1 MKTFKYNSKL
11 VGVTF
16 EGRQAV
22 ISQLKGGEQLRCRRE
37 PNNEYDPRAV
47 AVDVLLNDEW
57 LPVGYIAKD
66 KNQEIANSMDGGE
79 DIKIILSNIT
89 GGDGKS
95 FGINIELE
103 YKEATK
109 KAEAPAKEAEVIARP
124 SNEQMAGTLKY
135 LLAVVEANGNKKT
148 EAKTVN
154 SVLLGKS
161 IEVQEKN
168 GHVSLEG
175 YLSGSRFPAQFY
187 AEFDEKQN
195 LARMVDSYFPGV
207 SEKEAEKIK
216 EALLEMWGTNG
227 TASTSFGTAIH
238 AALEN
243 YDKNHELGEKV
254 RNYAKKPT
262 KKDPEGVKS
271 PNKALNRNPIL
282 KKIVDDFQEKFGGDY
297 IRFNEEF
304 IWDKGLKLC
313 GSVDRIKVVDLKKR
327 IIRIQDYKTDADI
340 HEKKYQLTDSLFYD
354 LTQGKDATMG
364 KELLD
369 YHWLQLSFYA
379 FILQRAGWTVEGL
392 DIYWLNGE
400 KFAKGENAWEEY
412 SHDVIDI
419 SKAIIG
425 E

>member
-37 PNNEYDPRAV
+37 PENEYDPRAV

-66 KNQEIANSMDGGE
+66 KNKEIAYSMDGGE
-79 DIKIILSNIT
+79 KIKITLSNIT

-103 YKEATK
+103 YKEVAPPSVV
-109 KAEAPAKEAEVIARP
+109 PAKEAEVIARP
-124 SNEQMAGTLKY
+124 TNEQMAGTLKY
-135 LLAVVEANGNKKT
+135 LLAVVEANGSKKS
-148 EAKTVN
+148 EPKTVN

-195 LARMVDSYFPGV
+195 LQRMIDSYFPGV

-243 YDKNHELGEKV
+243 YDKNHELGQKV

-262 KKDPEGVKS
+262 KKDPEGTLS

-282 KKIVDDFQEKFGGDY
+282 KKIVNDFHEKFGGDY

-304 IWDKGLKLC
+304 IWDREFKLC

-340 HEKKYQLTDSLFYD
+340 HEKKYQLTDSIFYD

-379 FILQRAGWTVEGL
+379 FILQRAGWAVEGL

-400 KFAKGENAWEEY
+400 KLVKGENPWEEF

-419 SKAIIG
+419 SKVIIG

>member
-37 PNNEYDPRAV
+37 PDNEYDPRAV
-47 AVDVLLNDEW
+47 AVDVLLNEEW

-79 DIKIILSNIT
+79 EIKITLSNIT

-95 FGINIELE
+95 FGINIELD
-103 YKEATK
+103 YKEAVPPAT
-109 KAEAPAKEAEVIARP
+109 APAKEAEVIARP
-124 SNEQMAGTLKY
+124 TNEQMAGTLKY
-135 LLAVVEANGNKKT
+135 LLAVVEANGSKKS
-148 EAKTVN
+148 EPKTVN

-195 LARMVDSYFPGV
+195 LQRMVDSYFPGV

-243 YDKNHELGEKV
+243 YDKNHELGQKV

-271 PNKALNRNPIL
+271 PNKAFNRNPIL
-282 KKIVDDFQEKFGGDY
+282 KKIVDDFQKRFGGDY

-313 GSVDRIKVVDLKKR
+313 GSVDRIKVVDLKRR

-340 HEKKYQLTDSLFYD
+340 HEKKYQLTDSIFYD

-419 SKAIIG
+419 TNAIIG

>member
-37 PNNEYDPRAV
+37 PDNEYDPRAV
-47 AVDVLLNDEW
+47 AVDVLLNEEW

-66 KNQEIANSMDGGE
+66 KNQEIANSIDGGE
-79 DIKIILSNIT
+79 EVKITLSNIT

-103 YKEATK
+103 YKEAAPAAK
-109 KAEAPAKEAEVIARP
+109 APAKEAEVIARP
-124 SNEQMAGTLKY
+124 TNEQMAGTLKY
-135 LLAVVEANGNKKT
+135 LLAVVEANGSKKS
-148 EAKTVN
+148 ESKTVN

-175 YLSGSRFPAQFY
+175 YLSGSRFPARFY
-187 AEFDEKQN
+187 AEFDEKQT
-195 LARMVDSYFPGV
+195 LQRMVDSYFPGV
-207 SEKEAEKIK
+207 GEKEAEKIK
-216 EALLEMWGTNG
+216 ESLLEMWDTNG

-254 RNYAKKPT
+254 RNLAKKPT
-262 KKDPEGVKS
+262 KANPEGVKS

-327 IIRIQDYKTDADI
+327 VIRIQDYKTDADI
-340 HEKKYQLTDSLFYD
+340 HEKKYQLTDSIFYD

-379 FILQRAGWTVEGL
+379 FILQRVGWTVEGL

-400 KFAKGENAWEEY
+400 KLVKGENPWEEF
-412 SHDVIDI
+412 SHDVIDV

>member
-37 PNNEYDPRAV
+37 PDNEYDPRAV
-47 AVDVLLNDEW
+47 AVDVLLNEEW

-79 DIKIILSNIT
+79 EIKITLSNIT

-95 FGINIELE
+95 FGINIELD
-103 YKEATK
+103 YKEAVPPAT
-109 KAEAPAKEAEVIARP
+109 APAKEAEVIARP
-124 SNEQMAGTLKY
+124 TNEQMAGTLKY
-135 LLAVVEANGNKKT
+135 LLAVVEANGSKKS
-148 EAKTVN
+148 EPKTVN

-195 LARMVDSYFPGV
+195 LQRMVDSYFPGV

-243 YDKNHELGEKV
+243 YDKNHELGQKV

-271 PNKALNRNPIL
+271 PNKAFNRNPIL
-282 KKIVDDFQEKFGGDY
+282 KKIVDDFQKRFGGDY

-313 GSVDRIKVVDLKKR
+313 GSVDRIKVVDLKRR

-340 HEKKYQLTDSLFYD
+340 HEKKYQLTDSIFYD

-400 KFAKGENAWEEY
+400 KLVKGENPWEEF

>member
-37 PNNEYDPRAV
+37 PDNEYDPRAV

-79 DIKIILSNIT
+79 EIKITLSNIT

-95 FGINIELE
+95 FGINIELD
-103 YKEATK
+103 YKEAVPPAT
-109 KAEAPAKEAEVIARP
+109 APAKEAEVIARP
-124 SNEQMAGTLKY
+124 TNEQMAGTLKY
-135 LLAVVEANGNKKT
+135 LLAVVEANGSKKS
-148 EAKTVN
+148 EPKTVN

-195 LARMVDSYFPGV
+195 LQRMVDSYFPGV

-243 YDKNHELGEKV
+243 YDKNHELGQKV

-271 PNKALNRNPIL
+271 PNKAFNRNPIL
-282 KKIVDDFQEKFGGDY
+282 KKIVDDFQKRFGGDY

-313 GSVDRIKVVDLKKR
+313 GSVDRIKVVDLKRR

-340 HEKKYQLTDSLFYD
+340 HEKKYQLTDSIFYD

>member
-37 PNNEYDPRAV
+37 PDNEYDPRAV
-47 AVDVLLNDEW
+47 AVDVLLNEEW

-79 DIKIILSNIT
+79 EIKITLSNIT

-95 FGINIELE
+95 FGINIELD
-103 YKEATK
+103 YKEAVPPAT
-109 KAEAPAKEAEVIARP
+109 APAKEAEVIARP
-124 SNEQMAGTLKY
+124 TNEQMAGTLKY
-135 LLAVVEANGNKKT
+135 LLAVVEANGSKKS
-148 EAKTVN
+148 EPKTVN

-195 LARMVDSYFPGV
+195 LQRMVDSYFPGV

-243 YDKNHELGEKV
+243 YDKNHELGQKV

-271 PNKALNRNPIL
+271 PNKAFNRNPIL
-282 KKIVDDFQEKFGGDY
+282 KKIVDDFQKRFGGDY

-313 GSVDRIKVVDLKKR
+313 GSVDRIKVVDLKRR

-400 KFAKGENAWEEY
+400 KLVKGENPWEEF

>member
-37 PNNEYDPRAV
+37 PDNEYDPRAV
-47 AVDVLLNDEW
+47 AVDVLLNEEW

-79 DIKIILSNIT
+79 EIKITLSNIT

-95 FGINIELE
+95 FGINIELD
-103 YKEATK
+103 YKEAVPPAT
-109 KAEAPAKEAEVIARP
+109 APAKEAEVIARP
-124 SNEQMAGTLKY
+124 TNEQMAGTLKY
-135 LLAVVEANGNKKT
+135 LLAVVEANGSKKS
-148 EAKTVN
+148 EPKTVN

-195 LARMVDSYFPGV
+195 LQRMVDSYFPGV

-243 YDKNHELGEKV
+243 YDKNHELGQKV

-271 PNKALNRNPIL
+271 PNKAFNRNPIL
-282 KKIVDDFQEKFGGDY
+282 KKIVDDFQKRFGGDY

-313 GSVDRIKVVDLKKR
+313 GSVDRIKVVDLKRR